1 MAGGGPGRAGDWG
14 GAGARPVTP
23 SESCIRTVTEAA
35 GLVMV
40 LMQHRATAQGKARH
54 RPESRPCIEA
64 GSGPLDSLTVT
75 TTEPN
80 RWTDRRSD
88 AVSAR
93 KEAYEQLRRASTWRL
108 LAATKAPAVLA
119 ILQATFPAGDRRLPR
134 SELIARVG
142 AHLSLLH
149 DDEGPADGTSAADG
163 AASADGAGDE
173 ARGGRSA
180 AEYVDGWVREG
191 YLTRRDDPQRTE
203 TTFEP
208 SPATIDAIQFI
219 ASLEEHRPTT
229 TQSRLQLV
237 IQQFDRLAQETETDR
252 DVRLADLQRR
262 RERIEQEIREL
273 AEGELMLPSAEA
285 SVDRLRDILQI
296 AQELSGDFLQ
306 YREDLRAVDLHLR
319 EQILSP
325 EGSRGEILEQLLAGD
340 DLLGQSTVGR
350 TFTAFFRMLNDPAQ
364 TRATQELVDR
374 LLERDFSRSLS
385 RDERERLANVFSDLY
400 EPAQE
405 VLDVKTELYRS
416 LARFVRSQDF
426 RQHRVLLEALQE
438 AQGVALAQKDEVPT
452 RTPFPLEL
460 DLSRVQLSSVSQHR
474 LKDPTDPGAPAEAEV
489 HDATSLSVEVLQ
501 DLVRTNDIDLVGLTS
516 HVNDVRGRSGQASIG
531 DILREKPAE
540 QGLASVIGLMFLATT
555 HAQEREGSTEIVTW
569 RELDG
574 NDYAA
579 RVPSFYF
586 LDDVPVE

>member
-1 MAGGGPGRAGDWG
+1 MRERSRHIVAGEWGCGKWSGVFPRPSRVSVPHGRA
-14 GAGARPVTP
+14 
-23 SESCIRTVTEAA
+23 
-35 GLVMV
+35 
-40 LMQHRATAQGKARH
+40 
-54 RPESRPCIEA
+54 
-64 GSGPLDSLTVT
+64 PLDSLIVT

-80 RWTDRRSD
+80 RWTDRRVD

-149 DDEGPADGTSAADG
+149 DEDASVGGGVADADLGAEELEGP
-163 AASADGAGDE
+163 SADGPA

-229 TQSRLQLV
+229 TESRLQLV

-296 AQELSGDFLQ
+296 AAELSGDFLQ

-350 TFTAFFRMLNDPAQ
+350 TFTAFFRMLNDPVQ
-364 TRATQELVDR
+364 TRSTQELVDR

-438 AQGVALAQKDEVPT
+438 AQGLALAQKDEVPT

-460 DLSRVQLSSVSQHR
+460 DLSRVQIGSVSQHR

-489 HDATSLSVEVLQ
+489 HDATTLSVEVLQ
-501 DLVRTNDIDLVGLTS
+501 DLVRTNDIDIVGLTS
-516 HVNDVRGRSGQASIG
+516 HVNDVRGTSGQASIG
-531 DILREKPAE
+531 DVLRARPAE
-540 QGLASVIGLMFLATT
+540 QGLASVIGLMFLATN
-555 HAQEREGSTEIVTW
+555 HAQAREGSTEIVTW

-579 RVPSFYF
+579 RVPAFYF
-586 LDDVPVE
+586 LEDVPVD

>member
-14 GAGARPVTP
+14 GAGARPVTR

-134 SELIARVG
+134 SERIARVG
-142 AHLSLLH
+142 APLSLLH
-149 DDEGPADGTSAADG
+149 DAEGPPDGTS
-163 AASADGAGDE
+163 SANAPSTVSPI
-173 ARGGRSA
+173 A
-180 AEYVDGWVREG
+180 
-191 YLTRRDDPQRTE
+191 PQFEHRAE

-405 VLDVKTELYRS
+405 ILDVKTELYRS

-452 RTPFPLEL
+452 RSPFPLEL
-460 DLSRVQLSSVSQHR
+460 DLSRVQLSSVAQHR

-555 HAQEREGSTEIVTW
+555 HAQAREGSTEVVTW

>member
-1 MAGGGPGRAGDWG
+1 M
-14 GAGARPVTP
+14 
-23 SESCIRTVTEAA
+23 
-35 GLVMV
+35 
-40 LMQHRATAQGKARH
+40 
-54 RPESRPCIEA
+54 
-64 GSGPLDSLTVT
+64 T

-93 KEAYEQLRRASTWRL
+93 KETYEQLRRASTWRL

-119 ILQATFPAGDRRLPR
+119 ILQATFPSGDRRLPR

-142 AHLSLLH
+142 AHLHLLH
-149 DDEGPADGTSAADG
+149 DDHDAPDERGDH
-163 AASADGAGDE
+163 DE
-173 ARGGRSA
+173 ASEELETAGEARPGRTA

-191 YLTRRDDPQRTE
+191 YLTRRDDAHRTE

-229 TQSRLQLV
+229 TESRLQLV
-237 IQQFDRLAQETETDR
+237 VQQFERLAQETETDR

-262 RERIEQEIREL
+262 RERIEAEIREL
-273 AEGELMLPSAEA
+273 AEGELMLPSADA

-296 AQELSGDFLQ
+296 AAELSGDFLQ
-306 YREDLRAVDLHLR
+306 YREDLRAVDLRLR

-350 TFTAFFRMLNDPAQ
+350 TFTAFFRMLNDPVQ
-364 TRATQELVDR
+364 TRTTQELVDR
-374 LLERDFSRSLS
+374 LLERDFARTLS
-385 RDERERLANVFSDLY
+385 RDEREKLANVFSDLY

-426 RQHRVLLEALQE
+426 RQHRVMLELLQE
-438 AQGVALAQKDEVPT
+438 AQGLALAQKDEVPT
-452 RTPFPLEL
+452 RAPFTLEL

-489 HDATSLSVEVLQ
+489 HDATALSVEVLQ
-501 DLVRTNDIDLVGLTS
+501 DLVRTNDIDLVGLTGD
-516 HVNDVRGRSGQASIG
+516 VNEVRGLAGQASIG
-531 DILREKPAE
+531 DVLRHKPAE
-540 QGLASVIGLMFLATT
+540 QGLASVIGLMFLATG
-555 HAQEREGSTEIVTW
+555 HAQAREGSSEIVGW

-579 RVPSFYF
+579 KVPAFYF
-586 LDDVPVE
+586 LEDIPVE

>member
-1 MAGGGPGRAGDWG
+1 M
-14 GAGARPVTP
+14 
-23 SESCIRTVTEAA
+23 
-35 GLVMV
+35 
-40 LMQHRATAQGKARH
+40 
-54 RPESRPCIEA
+54 
-64 GSGPLDSLTVT
+64 T

-93 KEAYEQLRRASTWRL
+93 KETYEQLRRASTWRL

-119 ILQATFPAGDRRLPR
+119 ILQATFPSGDRRLPR

-142 AHLSLLH
+142 AHLHLLH
-149 DDEGPADGTSAADG
+149 DDHDAPDERGDH
-163 AASADGAGDE
+163 DE
-173 ARGGRSA
+173 ASEELETAGEARPGRTA

-191 YLTRRDDPQRTE
+191 YLTRRDDPHHTE

-229 TQSRLQLV
+229 TESRLQLV
-237 IQQFDRLAQETETDR
+237 VQQFERLAQETETDR

-262 RERIEQEIREL
+262 RERIEAEIREL
-273 AEGELMLPSAEA
+273 AEGELMLPSADA

-296 AQELSGDFLQ
+296 AAELSGDFLQ
-306 YREDLRAVDLHLR
+306 YREDLRAVDLRLR

-350 TFTAFFRMLNDPAQ
+350 TFTAFFRMLNDPVQ
-364 TRATQELVDR
+364 TRTTQELVDR
-374 LLERDFSRSLS
+374 LLERDFARTLS
-385 RDERERLANVFSDLY
+385 RDEREKLANVFSDLY

-426 RQHRVLLEALQE
+426 RQHRVMLELLQE
-438 AQGVALAQKDEVPT
+438 AQGLALAQKDEVPT
-452 RTPFPLEL
+452 RAPFTLEL
-460 DLSRVQLSSVSQHR
+460 DLSQVQMSSVSQHR

-489 HDATSLSVEVLQ
+489 HDATALSVEVLQ
-501 DLVRTNDIDLVGLTS
+501 DLVRTNDIDLVGLTGD
-516 HVNDVRGRSGQASIG
+516 VNEVRGLAGQASIG
-531 DILREKPAE
+531 DVLRHKPAE
-540 QGLASVIGLMFLATT
+540 QGLASVIGLMFLATG
-555 HAQEREGSTEIVTW
+555 HAQAREGSSEIVGW

-579 RVPSFYF
+579 KVPAFYF
-586 LDDVPVE
+586 LEDIPVE

>member
-1 MAGGGPGRAGDWG
+1 MRLLVECC
-14 GAGARPVTP
+14 VTGFVNVP
-23 SESCIRTVTEAA
+23 ECKRS
-35 GLVMV
+35 
-40 LMQHRATAQGKARH
+40 
-54 RPESRPCIEA
+54 RPERVP
-64 GSGPLDSLTVT
+64 GKGGRHPPLDSLLVT
-75 TTEPN
+75 TPAPD
-80 RWTDRRSD
+80 RWTDRRHD
-88 AVSAR
+88 AVAAR
-93 KEAYEQLRRASTWRL
+93 KESYEQLRRASTWRL
-108 LAATKAPAVLA
+108 LAATKAPAVLS
-119 ILQATFPAGDRRLPR
+119 ILQATFPPGDRRLPR
-134 SELIARVG
+134 SELVARVG
-142 AHLSLLH
+142 AHLALLH
-149 DDEGPADGTSAADG
+149 DEDAELPAGDDVPAPTGEVTGGTADENTADGEGDGGTAPTPPAAD
-163 AASADGAGDE
+163 AP
-173 ARGGRSA
+173 RGRSA
-180 AEYVDGWVREG
+180 SAYVDAWVREG
-191 YLTRRDDPQRTE
+191 YLTRRDDQQHSE

-219 ASLEEHRPTT
+219 ASLEDHRPTT
-229 TQSRLQLV
+229 TQSRLTLV

-252 DVRLADLQRR
+252 DVRLQDLQRR

-273 AEGELMLPSAEA
+273 AEGELLLPSAEA

-296 AQELSGDFLQ
+296 AAELSGDFLQ

-325 EGSRGEILEQLLAGD
+325 ETARGEILEQLLAGD

-350 TFTAFFRMLNDPAQ
+350 TFTAFFRMLNDPVQ
-364 TRATQELVDR
+364 TRTAQELVDR
-374 LLERDFSRSLS
+374 LLERDFARELD
-385 RDERERLANVFSDLY
+385 RTERERLANVFSDLY

-438 AQGVALAQKDEVPT
+438 AQGLALSQKDEVPT

-460 DLSRVQLSSVSQHR
+460 DLSRVQLSSVAQHR

-501 DLVRTNDIDLVGLTS
+501 DLVRTNDIDLVGLTG
-516 HVNDVRGRSGQASIG
+516 HVNAVRASGAQGGQASIG
-531 DILREKPAE
+531 DVLRARPAE
-540 QGLASVIGLMFLATT
+540 QGLASVIGLMFLATQ
-555 HAQEREGSTEIVTW
+555 HAQQREGSTEVVTW

-579 RVPSFYF
+579 KVPAYYF
-586 LDDVPVE
+586 LEDLPVE

>member
-1 MAGGGPGRAGDWG
+1 M
-14 GAGARPVTP
+14 
-23 SESCIRTVTEAA
+23 
-35 GLVMV
+35 
-40 LMQHRATAQGKARH
+40 
-54 RPESRPCIEA
+54 
-64 GSGPLDSLTVT
+64 T

-119 ILQATFPAGDRRLPR
+119 ILQSVFPAGARRLAR

-142 AHLSLLH
+142 AHLALLH
-149 DDEGPADGTSAADG
+149 DEDPAAASEADGVEQAG
-163 AASADGAGDE
+163 AAGAAEPDAE
-173 ARGGRSA
+173 ERSGRSA

-191 YLTRRDDPQRTE
+191 YLTRRDDPQHTE

-219 ASLEEHRPTT
+219 SSLEEHRPTT

-237 IQQFDRLAQETETDR
+237 VQQFERLAQETETDR

-262 RERIEQEIREL
+262 REGIEAEIRTL

-285 SVDRLRDILQI
+285 STDRLRDILQI
-296 AQELSGDFLQ
+296 AAELSGDFLQ

-325 EGSRGEILEQLLAGD
+325 ESSRGEILEQLLAGD

-350 TFTAFFRMLNDPAQ
+350 TFTAFFRMLNDPVQ
-364 TRATQELVDR
+364 TRTTQELVDR
-374 LLERDFSRSLS
+374 LLERDFSRTLQRS
-385 RDERERLANVFSDLY
+385 EREKLANVFSDLY

-438 AQGVALAQKDEVPT
+438 AQGVALSQKDDVPT

-460 DLSRVQLSSVSQHR
+460 DLSRVQLSSVAQHR

-489 HDATSLSVEVLQ
+489 HDATSLSIEVLQ
-501 DLVRTNDIDLVGLTS
+501 DLVRTNDIDIVGLTGS
-516 HVNDVRGRSGQASIG
+516 VNEVRGLSGQASIG
-531 DILREKPAE
+531 DVLRAKPAD
-540 QGLASVIGLMFLATT
+540 QGLASVIGLMFLATNY
-555 HAQEREGSTEIVTW
+555 AQEREGSTEVVGW
-569 RELDG
+569 QELDG
-574 NDYAA
+574 NEYAA
-579 RVPSFYF
+579 RVPSYFF

>member
-1 MAGGGPGRAGDWG
+1 M
-14 GAGARPVTP
+14 
-23 SESCIRTVTEAA
+23 
-35 GLVMV
+35 
-40 LMQHRATAQGKARH
+40 
-54 RPESRPCIEA
+54 
-64 GSGPLDSLTVT
+64 T

-93 KEAYEQLRRASTWRL
+93 KETYEQLRRASTWRL

-119 ILQATFPAGDRRLPR
+119 ILQATFPSGDRRLPR

-142 AHLSLLH
+142 AHLHLLH
-149 DDEGPADGTSAADG
+149 DDHDAPDERGDH
-163 AASADGAGDE
+163 DE
-173 ARGGRSA
+173 ASEELETAGEARPGRTA

-191 YLTRRDDPQRTE
+191 YLTRRDDPHHTE

-229 TQSRLQLV
+229 TESRLQLV
-237 IQQFDRLAQETETDR
+237 VQQFERLAQETETDR

-262 RERIEQEIREL
+262 RERIEAEIREL
-273 AEGELMLPSAEA
+273 AEGELMLPSADA

-296 AQELSGDFLQ
+296 AAELSGDFLQ
-306 YREDLRAVDLHLR
+306 YREDLRAVDLRLR

-350 TFTAFFRMLNDPAQ
+350 TFTAFFRMLNDPVQ
-364 TRATQELVDR
+364 TRTTQELVDR
-374 LLERDFSRSLS
+374 LLERDFARTLS
-385 RDERERLANVFSDLY
+385 RDEREKLANVFSDLY

-405 VLDVKTELYRS
+405 VLDVKTELYRY

-426 RQHRVLLEALQE
+426 RQHRVMLELLQE
-438 AQGVALAQKDEVPT
+438 AQGLALAQKDEVPT
-452 RTPFPLEL
+452 RAPFTLEL
-460 DLSRVQLSSVSQHR
+460 DLSRVQMSSVSQHR

-489 HDATSLSVEVLQ
+489 HDATALSVEVLQ
-501 DLVRTNDIDLVGLTS
+501 DLVRTNDIDLVGLTGD
-516 HVNDVRGRSGQASIG
+516 VNEVRGLAGQASIG
-531 DILREKPAE
+531 DVLRHKPAE
-540 QGLASVIGLMFLATT
+540 QGLASVIGLMFLATG
-555 HAQEREGSTEIVTW
+555 HAQAREGSSEIVGW

-579 RVPSFYF
+579 KVPAFYF
-586 LDDVPVE
+586 LEDIPVE

>member
-1 MAGGGPGRAGDWG
+1 M
-14 GAGARPVTP
+14 
-23 SESCIRTVTEAA
+23 
-35 GLVMV
+35 
-40 LMQHRATAQGKARH
+40 
-54 RPESRPCIEA
+54 
-64 GSGPLDSLTVT
+64 T

-93 KEAYEQLRRASTWRL
+93 KETYEQLRRASTWRL

-119 ILQATFPAGDRRLPR
+119 ILQATFPSGDRRLPR

-142 AHLSLLH
+142 AHLHLLH
-149 DDEGPADGTSAADG
+149 DDHDAPDERGDH
-163 AASADGAGDE
+163 DE
-173 ARGGRSA
+173 ASEELETAGEARPGRTA

-191 YLTRRDDPQRTE
+191 YLTRRDDPHHTE

-229 TQSRLQLV
+229 TESRLQLV
-237 IQQFDRLAQETETDR
+237 VQQFERLAQETETDR

-262 RERIEQEIREL
+262 RERIEAEIREL
-273 AEGELMLPSAEA
+273 AEGELLLPSAAA

-296 AQELSGDFLQ
+296 AAELSGDFLQ
-306 YREDLRAVDLHLR
+306 YREDLRAVDLRLR

-325 EGSRGEILEQLLAGD
+325 EGSRGEILEQLRAGD

-350 TFTAFFRMLNDPAQ
+350 TFTAFFRMLNDPVQ
-364 TRATQELVDR
+364 TRTTQELVDR
-374 LLERDFSRSLS
+374 LLERDFARTLS
-385 RDERERLANVFSDLY
+385 RDEREKLANVFSDLY

-426 RQHRVLLEALQE
+426 RQHRVMLELLQE
-438 AQGVALAQKDEVPT
+438 AQGLALAQKDEVPT
-452 RTPFPLEL
+452 RAPFTLEL
-460 DLSRVQLSSVSQHR
+460 DLSRVQMSSVSQHR

-489 HDATSLSVEVLQ
+489 HDATALSVEVLQ
-501 DLVRTNDIDLVGLTS
+501 DLVRTNDIDLVGLTGD
-516 HVNDVRGRSGQASIG
+516 VNEVRGLAGQASIG
-531 DILREKPAE
+531 DVLRHKPAE
-540 QGLASVIGLMFLATT
+540 QGLASVIGLMFLATG
-555 HAQEREGSTEIVTW
+555 HAQAREGSSEIVGW

-579 RVPSFYF
+579 KVPAFYF
-586 LDDVPVE
+586 LEDIPVE

>member
-1 MAGGGPGRAGDWG
+1 M
-14 GAGARPVTP
+14 
-23 SESCIRTVTEAA
+23 
-35 GLVMV
+35 
-40 LMQHRATAQGKARH
+40 
-54 RPESRPCIEA
+54 
-64 GSGPLDSLTVT
+64 T

-93 KEAYEQLRRASTWRL
+93 KETYEQLRRASTWRL

-119 ILQATFPAGDRRLPR
+119 ILQATFPSGDRRLPR

-142 AHLSLLH
+142 AHLHLLH
-149 DDEGPADGTSAADG
+149 DDHDAPDERGDH
-163 AASADGAGDE
+163 DE
-173 ARGGRSA
+173 ASEELETAGEARPGRTA

-191 YLTRRDDPQRTE
+191 YLTRRDDPHHTE

-229 TQSRLQLV
+229 TESRLKLV
-237 IQQFDRLAQETETDR
+237 VQQFERLAQETETDR

-262 RERIEQEIREL
+262 RERIEAEIREL
-273 AEGELMLPSAEA
+273 AEGELMLPSADA

-296 AQELSGDFLQ
+296 AAELSGDFLQ
-306 YREDLRAVDLHLR
+306 YREDLRAVDLRLR

-350 TFTAFFRMLNDPAQ
+350 TFTAFFRMLNDPVQ
-364 TRATQELVDR
+364 TRTTQELVDR
-374 LLERDFSRSLS
+374 LLERDFARTLS
-385 RDERERLANVFSDLY
+385 RDEREKLANVFSDLY

-426 RQHRVLLEALQE
+426 RQHRVMLELLQE
-438 AQGVALAQKDEVPT
+438 AQGLALAQKDEVPT
-452 RTPFPLEL
+452 RAPFTLEL
-460 DLSRVQLSSVSQHR
+460 DLSRVQMSSVSQHR

-489 HDATSLSVEVLQ
+489 HDATALSVEVLQ
-501 DLVRTNDIDLVGLTS
+501 DLVRTNDIDLVGLTGD
-516 HVNDVRGRSGQASIG
+516 VNEVRGLAGQASIG
-531 DILREKPAE
+531 DVLRHKPAE
-540 QGLASVIGLMFLATT
+540 QGLASVIGLMFLATG
-555 HAQEREGSTEIVTW
+555 HAQAREGSSEIVGW

-579 RVPSFYF
+579 KVPAFYF
-586 LDDVPVE
+586 LEDIPVE

>member
-1 MAGGGPGRAGDWG
+1 MGSGTAGVGSTQRRTLDSA
-14 GAGARPVTP
+14 PVTT
-23 SESCIRTVTEAA
+23 S
-35 GLVMV
+35 
-40 LMQHRATAQGKARH
+40 
-54 RPESRPCIEA
+54 
-64 GSGPLDSLTVT
+64 
-75 TTEPN
+75 EPN
-80 RWTDRRSD
+80 RWSDRRSD
-88 AVSAR
+88 TVSVR

-119 ILQATFPAGDRRLPR
+119 ILQSVFPAGDRRLPR

-142 AHLSLLH
+142 AHLALLH
-149 DDEGPADGTSAADG
+149 DEDPGGESPAEDGTEPATS
-163 AASADGAGDE
+163 S
-173 ARGGRSA
+173 GGRSA
-180 AEYVDGWVREG
+180 ADYVDGWVREG
-191 YLTRRDDPQRTE
+191 YLTRRDDPQRVE

-229 TQSRLQLV
+229 TESRLQLV
-237 IQQFDRLAQETETDR
+237 VQQFERLAEETETDR

-262 RERIEQEIREL
+262 RERLEAEIREL
-273 AEGELMLPSAEA
+273 AEGELMLPSADA

-296 AQELSGDFLQ
+296 AAELSGDFLQ

-325 EGSRGEILEQLLAGD
+325 DTSRGEILEQLLAGD

-350 TFTAFFRMLNDPAQ
+350 TFTAFFRMLNDPVQ
-364 TRATQELVDR
+364 TRTAQEVVDR
-374 LLERDFSRSLS
+374 LLERDFARTLG
-385 RDERERLANVFSDLY
+385 RAERERLANVFSDLY

-438 AQGVALAQKDEVPT
+438 AQGLALAQKDEVPT

-460 DLSRVQLSSVSQHR
+460 DLSRVQLSSVAQHR

-489 HDATSLSVEVLQ
+489 HDATALSVDVLE
-501 DLVRTNDIDLVGLTS
+501 DLVRSNDIDIVGLTS
-516 HVNDVRGRSGQASIG
+516 TVNAVRGNAGQATIA
-531 DILREKPAE
+531 DVLREHPAQ
-540 QGLASVIGLMFLATT
+540 QGLASVIGLMFLATQ
-555 HAQEREGSTEIVTW
+555 HAQQREGSTEIVSW

-579 RVPSFYF
+579 KVPAFYF

>member
-1 MAGGGPGRAGDWG
+1 M
-14 GAGARPVTP
+14 
-23 SESCIRTVTEAA
+23 
-35 GLVMV
+35 
-40 LMQHRATAQGKARH
+40 
-54 RPESRPCIEA
+54 
-64 GSGPLDSLTVT
+64 
-75 TTEPN
+75 
-80 RWTDRRSD
+80 
-88 AVSAR
+88 
-93 KEAYEQLRRASTWRL
+93 RRASTWRL

-119 ILQATFPAGDRRLPR
+119 ILQSVFPAGDRRLPR
-134 SELIARVG
+134 SELVARVG
-142 AHLSLLH
+142 AHLALLH
-149 DDEGPADGTSAADG
+149 DDEQAPSGRDEDADGG
-163 AASADGAGDE
+163 EGGG
-173 ARGGRSA
+173 RGGRTSV
-180 AEYVDGWVREG
+180 EYVDTWVREG

-229 TQSRLQLV
+229 TESRLTLV
-237 IQQFDRLAQETETDR
+237 VQQFERLAQETETDR
-252 DVRLADLQRR
+252 DVRLADLQRQ
-262 RERIEQEIREL
+262 RERVEAQIREL
-273 AEGELMLPSAEA
+273 AEGELMLPSEEA
-285 SVDRLRDILQI
+285 STDRLRDILQI
-296 AQELSGDFLQ
+296 ASELSGDFLQ
-306 YREDLRAVDLHLR
+306 YREDLRGVDLHLR

-325 EGSRGEILEQLLAGD
+325 ETSRGEILEQLLAGD
-340 DLLGQSTVGR
+340 DLLGQSSVGR
-350 TFTAFFRMLNDPAQ
+350 TFTAFFRMLNDPAR
-364 TRATQELVDR
+364 TRTAQELVDR
-374 LLERDFSRSLS
+374 LLERDFARSLS

-405 VLDVKTELYRS
+405 VLDVKTDLYRS

-452 RTPFPLEL
+452 RTSFPLDLE
-460 DLSRVQLSSVSQHR
+460 LSRVLLSSVAQHR

-489 HDATSLSVEVLQ
+489 HDATALSIEVLQ
-501 DLVRTNDIDLVGLTS
+501 DLVRTHDIDVVGLTG

-531 DILREKPAE
+531 DVLRENPAQ
-540 QGLASVIGLMFLATT
+540 QGLASVIGLMFLATS

-579 RVPSFYF
+579 RIPSFYF

>member
-1 MAGGGPGRAGDWG
+1 M
-14 GAGARPVTP
+14 
-23 SESCIRTVTEAA
+23 
-35 GLVMV
+35 
-40 LMQHRATAQGKARH
+40 
-54 RPESRPCIEA
+54 
-64 GSGPLDSLTVT
+64 T

-119 ILQATFPAGDRRLPR
+119 ILQATFPSGDRRLPR

-142 AHLSLLH
+142 AHLHLLH
-149 DDEGPADGTSAADG
+149 DDHDAPDERGDH
-163 AASADGAGDE
+163 DE
-173 ARGGRSA
+173 ASEELETAGEARPGRTA

-191 YLTRRDDPQRTE
+191 YLTRRDDPHHTE

-229 TQSRLQLV
+229 TESRLQLV
-237 IQQFDRLAQETETDR
+237 VQQFERLAQETETDR

-262 RERIEQEIREL
+262 RERIEAEIREL
-273 AEGELMLPSAEA
+273 AEGELMLPSADA

-296 AQELSGDFLQ
+296 AAELSGDFLQ
-306 YREDLRAVDLHLR
+306 YREDLRAVDLRLR

-350 TFTAFFRMLNDPAQ
+350 TFTAFFRMLNDPVQ
-364 TRATQELVDR
+364 TRTTQELVDR
-374 LLERDFSRSLS
+374 LLERDFARTLS
-385 RDERERLANVFSDLY
+385 RDEREKLANVFSDLY

-426 RQHRVLLEALQE
+426 RQHRVMLELLQE
-438 AQGVALAQKDEVPT
+438 AQGLALAQKDEVPT
-452 RTPFPLEL
+452 RAPFTLEL
-460 DLSRVQLSSVSQHR
+460 DLSRVQMSSVSQHR

-489 HDATSLSVEVLQ
+489 HDATALSVEVLQ
-501 DLVRTNDIDLVGLTS
+501 DLVRTNDIDLVGLTGD
-516 HVNDVRGRSGQASIG
+516 VNEVRGLAGQASIG
-531 DILREKPAE
+531 DVLRHKPAE
-540 QGLASVIGLMFLATT
+540 QGLASVIGLMFLATG
-555 HAQEREGSTEIVTW
+555 HAQAREGSSEIVGW

-579 RVPSFYF
+579 KVPAFYF
-586 LDDVPVE
+586 LEDIPVE

>member
-1 MAGGGPGRAGDWG
+1 M
-14 GAGARPVTP
+14 
-23 SESCIRTVTEAA
+23 
-35 GLVMV
+35 
-40 LMQHRATAQGKARH
+40 
-54 RPESRPCIEA
+54 
-64 GSGPLDSLTVT
+64 T

-142 AHLSLLH
+142 AHLPLLH
-149 DDEGPADGTSAADG
+149 DDGAEEPDEPDAAEETEGEP
-163 AASADGAGDE
+163 
-173 ARGGRSA
+173 RPGRSA

-229 TQSRLQLV
+229 TESRLTLV
-237 IQQFDRLAQETETDR
+237 VQQFERLAQETETDR

-262 RERIEQEIREL
+262 RERIEAEIRDL
-273 AEGELMLPSAEA
+273 AEGELMLPSPEA
-285 SVDRLRDILQI
+285 STDRLRDILQI
-296 AQELSGDFLQ
+296 AAELSGDFLQ

-340 DLLGQSTVGR
+340 DLLGQSSVGR
-350 TFTAFFRMLNDPAQ
+350 TFTAFFRMLNDPVQ
-364 TRATQELVDR
+364 TRTAQELVDR
-374 LLERDFSRSLS
+374 LLERDFARTLG
-385 RDERERLANVFSDLY
+385 RDEREKLANVFSDLY

-426 RQHRVLLEALQE
+426 RQHRVLLETLQE
-438 AQGVALAQKDEVPT
+438 AQGLALAQKDEVPT
-452 RTPFPLEL
+452 RAPFPLEL
-460 DLSRVQLSSVSQHR
+460 DLSRVLMRSVSQHR

-489 HDATSLSVEVLQ
+489 HDATSLSVEVLA
-501 DLVRTNDIDLVGLTS
+501 DLVRTNDIDTVGLTAS
-516 HVNDVRGRSGQASIG
+516 INEVRGRSGQASIG
-531 DILREKPAE
+531 DVLREKPAE
-540 QGLASVIGLMFLATT
+540 QGLASVIGLMFLATS
-555 HAQEREGSTEIVTW
+555 HAQEREGSTEIVSW

-574 NDYAA
+574 HDYAA
-579 RVPSFYF
+579 KVPSFYF
-586 LDDVPVE
+586 LEDIPAE

>member
-1 MAGGGPGRAGDWG
+1 MRTT
-14 GAGARPVTP
+14 GARSRRRGHP
-23 SESCIRTVTEAA
+23 A
-35 GLVMV
+35 G
-40 LMQHRATAQGKARH
+40 
-54 RPESRPCIEA
+54 
-64 GSGPLDSLTVT
+64 LDSLPVT
-75 TTEPN
+75 LSEPN

-134 SELIARVG
+134 SELVARVG

-149 DDEGPADGTSAADG
+149 DDEPVAAEEPGGP
-163 AASADGAGDE
+163 DE
-173 ARGGRSA
+173 ARGGRTA
-180 AEYVDGWVREG
+180 AEYVDAWVREG
-191 YLTRRDDPQRTE
+191 YLTRRDDTQRTE

-208 SPATIDAIQFI
+208 SPATIDAVEFI

-229 TQSRLQLV
+229 TESRLQLV
-237 IQQFDRLAQETETDR
+237 VQQFEHLAQETETDR
-252 DVRLADLQRR
+252 DARLADLQRR
-262 RERIEQEIREL
+262 RERIEAEIQEL
-273 AEGELMLPSAEA
+273 SQGEPVVPSAEA
-285 SVDRLRDILQI
+285 STDRLRDILQI
-296 AQELSGDFLQ
+296 AAELSGDFLQ

-325 EGSRGEILEQLLAGD
+325 ETSRGEILEQLLAGD
-340 DLLGQSTVGR
+340 DLLGQSSVGR

-364 TRATQELVDR
+364 TRTAQELVDR
-374 LLERDFSRSLS
+374 LLERDFARSLD

-438 AQGVALAQKDEVPT
+438 AQGLALAQKDEVPT
-452 RTPFPLEL
+452 RAQFPLEL
-460 DLSRVQLSSVSQHR
+460 DLSRVLISSVSQHR

-489 HDATSLSVEVLQ
+489 HDATALGIEVLE
-501 DLVRTNDIDLVGLTS
+501 DLVRTHDIDIVGLTGS
-516 HVNDVRGRSGQASIG
+516 VNQVRGRSGQASIG
-531 DILREKPAE
+531 DVLRERPAD
-540 QGLASVIGLMFLATT
+540 QGLASVIGLMFLATN
-555 HAQEREGSTEIVTW
+555 HARAREGSTEIVSW

-574 NDYAA
+574 RDYAA
-579 RVPSFYF
+579 RIPAFYF
-586 LDDVPVE
+586 LEDVPVD

>member
-1 MAGGGPGRAGDWG
+1 M
-14 GAGARPVTP
+14 
-23 SESCIRTVTEAA
+23 
-35 GLVMV
+35 
-40 LMQHRATAQGKARH
+40 
-54 RPESRPCIEA
+54 
-64 GSGPLDSLTVT
+64 T

-93 KEAYEQLRRASTWRL
+93 KETYEQLRRASTWRL

-134 SELIARVG
+134 SELVARVG
-142 AHLSLLH
+142 AHLPLLH
-149 DDEGPADGTSAADG
+149 DDQDDDAPEDPDLTGEG
-163 AASADGAGDE
+163 
-173 ARGGRSA
+173 RGGRSA
-180 AEYVDGWVREG
+180 GEYVDGWVREG
-191 YLTRRDDPQRTE
+191 YLTRRDDPQHTE

-237 IQQFDRLAQETETDR
+237 VQQFERLAQETETDR

-262 RERIEQEIREL
+262 RERIEAEIRDL
-273 AEGELMLPSAEA
+273 AEGELMLPSPEA
-285 SVDRLRDILQI
+285 STDKLRDILQI
-296 AQELSGDFLQ
+296 ATELSGDFLQ

-340 DLLGQSTVGR
+340 DLLGQSSVGR
-350 TFTAFFRMLNDPAQ
+350 TFTAFFRMLNDPAR
-364 TRATQELVDR
+364 TRTTQDLVDR
-374 LLERDFSRSLS
+374 LLERDFSRSLG
-385 RDERERLANVFSDLY
+385 RDEREKLAGVFSDLY

-426 RQHRVLLEALQE
+426 RQHRVLLETLQE
-438 AQGVALAQKDEVPT
+438 AQGLALAQKDEVAT
-452 RTPFPLEL
+452 RAPFPLEL
-460 DLSRVQLSSVSQHR
+460 DLSRVLLSSVSQHR

-489 HDATSLSVEVLQ
+489 HDATALSVEVLQ
-501 DLVRTNDIDLVGLTS
+501 DLVRTHDIDIVGLTADI
-516 HVNDVRGRSGQASIG
+516 NDVRGRSGQASLG
-531 DILREKPAE
+531 DVLRERPAA
-540 QGLASVIGLMFLATT
+540 QGLASVIGLMFLATH
-555 HAQEREGSTEIVTW
+555 HAREREGSTEVVSW

-574 NDYAA
+574 KDYAA
-579 RVPSFYF
+579 KVPAFYF
-586 LDDVPVE
+586 LEDVPVE